1 MGFLL
6 SIQFINYIIL
16 LYKDTAAAKEKPASD
31 RKHMEIKHIKI
42 KHIKIKQMK
51 IRGDHVHEKEETV
64 SSAITAGAPV

>member
-1 MGFLL
+1 ML

-42 KHIKIKQMK
+42 KQMK

>member
-42 KHIKIKQMK
+42 KQMK

-64 SSAITAGAPV
+64 SPAITDGAPA